1 MNEKEKHCRR
11 IPERGEIGPRVNYL
25 SRILRHRFNNVVNEE
40 GLFSGQQ
47 DIFLFLTHND
57 GATISE
63 IAGKLG
69 VSNASASVS
78 IKRMEKSGFIIKKP
92 DEHDARITKLYLT
105 EKGKAVPERIKEKM
119 FIQDKNLTKGMT
131 KDEILIFSDLL
142 DKAINNLKEEK

>member
-1 MNEKEKHCRR
+1 M
-11 IPERGEIGPRVNYL
+11 
-25 SRILRHRFNNVVNEE
+25 
-40 GLFSGQQ
+40 
-47 DIFLFLTHND
+47 
-57 GATISE
+57 
-63 IAGKLG
+63 
-69 VSNASASVS
+69 SNASASVS